1 MQRRE
6 FIKFIGGAAA
16 AWPLDAHT
24 QQRSIPVIGFLQG
37 ASSSATAHMT
47 AAFHRGLKEAG
58 YIEGQ
63 NAAIEYRYADGQFD
77 RLPTLAAD
85 LVRRKVDVIGAFT
98 PQAAQAAKTATATI
112 PIVFTSNDPVKFGL
126 VASFNRPGGNLTGV
140 NIQSIDLESKR
151 LELLSLLVPPSAPI
165 AVLINPQ
172 GEHAEHQAIEVQ
184 AGAPRIGREILILH
198 ASSEREIE
206 SAFMTLVERRAA
218 GLLVA
223 GDPFFN
229 IRREQLVALAARHAI
244 PAIYEW
250 REYAFTGGLMTYGS
264 SITDAYRQAGLYVGR
279 ILKGEKPSDLP
290 VVQPTKFDLVINL
303 KTAKALGIEIPPKLL
318 ALADDVIE

>member
-1 MQRRE
+1 M
-6 FIKFIGGAAA
+6 
-16 AWPLDAHT
+16 
-24 QQRSIPVIGFLQG
+24 
-37 ASSSATAHMT
+37 
-47 AAFHRGLKEAG
+47 
-58 YIEGQ
+58 
-63 NAAIEYRYADGQFD
+63 
-77 RLPTLAAD
+77 
-85 LVRRKVDVIGAFT
+85 
-98 PQAAQAAKTATATI
+98 
-112 PIVFTSNDPVKFGL
+112 
-126 VASFNRPGGNLTGV
+126 
-140 NIQSIDLESKR
+140 
-151 LELLSLLVPPSAPI
+151 
-165 AVLINPQ
+165 
-172 GEHAEHQAIEVQ
+172 Q

>member
-24 QQRSIPVIGFLQG
+24 QQRSMPVIGFLQG

-98 PQAAQAAKTATATI
+98 PQAAQAAKTATAAI

-140 NIQSIDLESKR
+140 NIQSIDLAA
-151 LELLSLLVPPSAPI
+151 APNL
-165 AVLINPQ
+165 A
-172 GEHAEHQAIEVQ
+172 HQAGFALAVF
-184 AGAPRIGREILILH
+184 PMLILI
-198 ASSEREIE
+198 A
-206 SAFMTLVERRAA
+206 T
-218 GLLVA
+218 
-223 GDPFFN
+223 
-229 IRREQLVALAARHAI
+229 LAA
-244 PAIYEW
+244 
-250 REYAFTGGLMTYGS
+250 
-264 SITDAYRQAGLYVGR
+264 
-279 ILKGEKPSDLP
+279 
-290 VVQPTKFDLVINL
+290 
-303 KTAKALGIEIPPKLL
+303 
-318 ALADDVIE
+318 